1 MPAQKRGLTIWKSLP
16 KIDFET
22 SMLERYFCQNTTS
35 NAKRIRKGEI
45 KEDRFQRIRVLDE
58 KKSRQI
64 AIMLKKFPPLEEI
77 SSSFWNCDLSV
88 LTLERVSMMLQ
99 HIPSS
104 GEINLIIKVS
114 DLENLDYPEKYLLL
128 IQGIPL
134 FEKKLLALRVILSF
148 DEEVEFLL
156 TASDSLLFALREI
169 VSSSELQVFFAIIL
183 SLGNWMNAGTSRER
197 SDGFNLEILRTLKD
211 IKSTNG
217 SFSLMDFVVFVYE
230 QGIGKHRSALVSQ
243 FLYLTSACQGMTL
256 ADIQTQIVSLISSFS
271 HLSEI
276 VEEGELDDD
285 PFLSIIEIFVARV
298 SGTVERLKTVY
309 KQLDQAFY
317 EAISYFGT
325 SSFTLEG
332 SGSIDFLT
340 VFFHFL
346 HDVQHSKPIPFLLPS
361 ITNRHRESVYER
373 RNHVS
378 SDEPR

>member
-1 MPAQKRGLTIWKSLP
+1 M
-16 KIDFET
+16 
-22 SMLERYFCQNTTS
+22 
-35 NAKRIRKGEI
+35 
-45 KEDRFQRIRVLDE
+45 
-58 KKSRQI
+58 
-64 AIMLKKFPPLEEI
+64 
-77 SSSFWNCDLSV
+77 
-88 LTLERVSMMLQ
+88 
-99 HIPSS
+99 
-104 GEINLIIKVS
+104 
-114 DLENLDYPEKYLLL
+114 
-128 IQGIPL
+128 
-134 FEKKLLALRVILSF
+134 
-148 DEEVEFLL
+148 EFLL

-276 VEEGELDDD
+276 VEVGELDDD
-285 PFLSIIEIFVARV
+285 PFLSIIEIFVARGMNPARATMFLPRPV

>member
-1 MPAQKRGLTIWKSLP
+1 MFGPCGSQQ
-16 KIDFET
+16 F
-22 SMLERYFCQNTTS
+22 
-35 NAKRIRKGEI
+35 
-45 KEDRFQRIRVLDE
+45 
-58 KKSRQI
+58 
-64 AIMLKKFPPLEEI
+64 LKKHNI
-77 SSSFWNCDLSV
+77 ARDLLYGV
-88 LTLERVSMMLQ
+88 DEQR
-99 HIPSS
+99 
-104 GEINLIIKVS
+104 
-114 DLENLDYPEKYLLL
+114 
-128 IQGIPL
+128 
-134 FEKKLLALRVILSF
+134 F
-148 DEEVEFLL
+148 DTE
-156 TASDSLLFALREI
+156 S
-169 VSSSELQVFFAIIL
+169 
-183 SLGNWMNAGTSRER
+183 
-197 SDGFNLEILRTLKD
+197 
-211 IKSTNG
+211 
-217 SFSLMDFVVFVYE
+217 
-230 QGIGKHRSALVSQ
+230 
-243 FLYLTSACQGMTL
+243 CQGMTL